1 MPLEDGESLKPRNP
15 LKLMLSWLIFSL
27 TGGNYGPCLCI
38 SCGDTTKMCGQKKSE
53 RDQLRQK
60 FRVNIGKTYFR
71 WKALMAAKG
80 MKNDAEVAR
89 YLLDSVCGKELS
101 GINFRKPRRKRGRP
115 PKIHVPQIEETLIDS
130 SQQSQD
136 PKSPNPCQPIQDAKL
151 KDLSQAS
158 SETQSPYE
166 SGNVEVFGISYD
178 LPHTLQNQLNEPA
191 ECEIKMEDEFDDV
204 STRTVSPSDN
214 LNFALKSS
222 TSSTITAEEN
232 EELWKDIKEEQ
243 EQIDLQ
249 PEDCLHVC
257 VSSIAP
263 SDNEDLSSTTQGIVQ
278 KEQKWGVNNTS
289 LKGLFRTCHQCGD
302 PVLEFKTLTSGNFV
316 HVQWEC
322 SKGHLMWLYHNNNP
336 T

>member
-1 MPLEDGESLKPRNP
+1 MAEKKPKR
-15 LKLMLSWLIFSL
+15 KRSDE
-27 TGGNYGPCLCI
+27 Y
-38 SCGDTTKMCGQKKSE
+38 KMKKKVY
-53 RDQLRQK
+53 DQARARS
-60 FRVNIGKTYFR
+60 RVNIGEAFQRWTDLRKRKGFKT
-71 WKALMAAKG
+71 
-80 MKNDAEVAR
+80 DAEVALF
-89 YLLDSVCGKELS
+89 LLDSVCGKELS

-115 PKIHVPQIEETLIDS
+115 PKIHVPQIEETMSDS

-136 PKSPNPCQPIQDAKL
+136 PQSPNPCQPIQDTEL

-158 SETQSPYE
+158 SETQSPYK

-178 LPHTLQNQLNEPA
+178 LPHTLQYQLNGPA
-191 ECEIKMEDEFDDV
+191 QCEIKIEDEFDDV

-232 EELWKDIKEEQ
+232 EELWKDVKEEQ
-243 EQIDLQ
+243 EQIELQ
-249 PEDCLHVC
+249 PEDRLHGAMEL
-257 VSSIAP
+257 SQT
-263 SDNEDLSSTTQGIVQ
+263 SDNEDHISTTQGIVQ
-278 KEQKWGVNNTS
+278 KEQKLGVNNTS

>member
-1 MPLEDGESLKPRNP
+1 MEASKRAGSEITDSTRPKKPRHP
-15 LKLMLSWLIFSL
+15 SKIHH
-27 TGGNYGPCLCI
+27 
-38 SCGDTTKMCGQKKSE
+38 
-53 RDQLRQK
+53 DQRRSK
-60 FRVNIGKTYFR
+60 TRINIGDAFGRWRELKAQKSFKT
-71 WKALMAAKG
+71 
-80 MKNDAEVAR
+80 DAELAHF
-89 YLLDSVCGKELS
+89 LLNCVCGKELS

>member
-1 MPLEDGESLKPRNP
+1 MESSKRPASSTTP
-15 LKLMLSWLIFSL
+15 TTTQTQSKTKKHLSTESRMA
-27 TGGNYGPCLCI
+27 
-38 SCGDTTKMCGQKKSE
+38 KRE
-53 RDQLRQK
+53 RDRDRAK
-60 FRVNIGKTYFR
+60 TRVNIGRAFDSWRDLRSVLGIKTDPELAFF
-71 WKALMAAKG
+71 
-80 MKNDAEVAR
+80 
-89 YLLDSVCGKELS
+89 LLDRVCGKELS